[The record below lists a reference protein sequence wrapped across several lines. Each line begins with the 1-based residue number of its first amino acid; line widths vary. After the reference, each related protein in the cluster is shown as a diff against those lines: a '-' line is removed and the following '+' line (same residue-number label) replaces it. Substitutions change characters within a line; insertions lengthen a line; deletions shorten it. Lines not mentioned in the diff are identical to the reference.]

1 VDRRAVDRPA
11 EHLGVLN
18 QPMARIEEQNR
29 EDLVLEAR
37 ELGAQILL
45 DRCRRTELG
54 TALHLLVDD
63 PTPAS
68 RIWSADAGR

>member
-1 VDRRAVDRPA
+1 MVVREDHCRRVVLQCLLDHLARMNLGAVDRST
-11 EHLGVLN
+11 EHLDVLN

-45 DRCRRTELG
+45 DHCR
-54 TALHLLVDD
+54 
-63 PTPAS
+63 
-68 RIWSADAGR
+68 